1 MAGGWTND
9 DAVNDQIA
17 ASVAD
22 AVARARASLSQGES
36 RTECE
41 LCGEVI
47 PLPRQ
52 KALPGVRLCLAC
64 QEEEDKTQTAFSG
77 YNRKGSK
84 DSQLR

>member
-9 DAVNDQIA
+9 DSVNDQIA

-22 AVARARASLSQGES
+22 EVARARARLSQGKS
-36 RTECE
+36 REECE
-41 LCGEVI
+41 ACGEPI

>member
-9 DAVNDQIA
+9 DSVNDQIA

-22 AVARARASLSQGES
+22 EVARVRGRLLQGES
-36 RTECE
+36 LEECE
-41 LCGEVI
+41 TCGEPI
-47 PLPRQ
+47 PPARQ